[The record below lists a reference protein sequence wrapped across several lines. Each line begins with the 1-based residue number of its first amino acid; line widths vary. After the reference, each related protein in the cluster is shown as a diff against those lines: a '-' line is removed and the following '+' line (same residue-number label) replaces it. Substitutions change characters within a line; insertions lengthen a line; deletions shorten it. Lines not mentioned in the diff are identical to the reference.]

1 MSQRASTHLS
11 DAFPVVATLAALDAW
26 QRDPT
31 ESRLDELRE
40 ALGAVVRTVDARGAY
55 LVVDAPPLPPLRTG
69 IGTLSAGPQADGRST
84 DVFPLVGAD
93 GAGNLGTLWLEAETP
108 GADILARALGL
119 ALDAA
124 WSRASARQTI
134 AGMAS
139 LDEATRGIAG
149 VLPVDEVLQVIVDRV
164 RDLVAARYAAL
175 GIVDEGGRIER
186 FITSG
191 ITHEERARIGPLPQG
206 QGLLGLI
213 IRENRSYRIAEIAD
227 HPDSS
232 GFPANHPPMHSFLGV
247 PVAVKGNPVGNLYL
261 TDKRGPPE
269 FSEQDQRLVEMF
281 ALHAGIAIENA
292 RLHEQVQRLA
302 VVEERDRIGKDLHDG
317 IIQSIYAVGL
327 ALEDVPDLMNEDREE
342 AIARIDR
349 SIDALNVTIRDIRNF
364 IFGLRPELL
373 ERAGLMTGL
382 TTLVE
387 EFRLNTMIDVDL
399 AVSEEIAELP
409 PNARAQLLHVARE
422 ALSNAARHSTA
433 TRVTVRLGRD
443 RNALALEIHDNGRGF
458 DPATAAGAGHLGLDN
473 MTARAASV
481 GGSLS
486 VDSAPGK
493 GARIIIR
500 FPVPDPT
507 DQREGSVT

>member
-1 MSQRASTHLS
+1 VNRRASTDLN

-26 QRDPT
+26 QCDPS
-31 ESRLDELRE
+31 EPNLGQLQE
-40 ALGAVVRTVDARGAY
+40 ALGAVVRTVGATGAY

-69 IGTLSAGPQADGRST
+69 VGTLSAGPDADRRST
-84 DVFPLVGAD
+84 DVFPLEGVDGGGTLGA
-93 GAGNLGTLWLEAETP
+93 LWLEAGTP
-108 GADILARALGL
+108 DADILARALGL

-164 RDLVAARYAAL
+164 RDLVRARYAAL
-175 GIVDEGGRIER
+175 GIVDDGGRIER

-191 ITHEERARIGPLPQG
+191 ISGEQRARIGPLPVG
-206 QGLLGLI
+206 RGLLGLI

-247 PVAVKGNPVGNLYL
+247 PVAVKGHPVGNLYL
-261 TDKRGPPE
+261 TDKDGSPE
-269 FSEQDQRLVEMF
+269 FSQQDQRLVETF

-302 VVEERDRIGKDLHDG
+302 VVEERERIGKDLHDG

-327 ALEDVPDLMNEDREE
+327 ALEDVPDLMDEDREE
-342 AIARIDR
+342 ATARIDR
-349 SIDALNVTIRDIRNF
+349 AIDALNVTIRDIRNF

-409 PNARAQLLHVARE
+409 PDVRAQLLHVARE

-433 TRVTVRLGRD
+433 TRVSVRLGPEGH
-443 RNALALEIHDNGRGF
+443 AVALEIADNGRGF
-458 DPATAAGAGHLGLDN
+458 DPATAGGAGHLGLDN
-473 MTARAASV
+473 MTARAGAV

-500 FPVPDPT
+500 IPVP
-507 DQREGSVT
+507 